1 MSKRD
6 GGFVFEKITT
16 GISGLDVLL
25 EGGLPK
31 NHTILLAGTSGSGK
45 SIFSMQFLMAGAQK
59 GEPGLY
65 ITFEEDEE
73 SILKIHSEF
82 SWDLK
87 KYLKDDLIRI
97 IRYDPYR
104 FQDIMDIVSS
114 NIKQMN
120 AKRVVIDSV
129 SAIGLYIQDVR
140 EIRKTLVD
148 IQSLVKNTDCT
159 ALIITEAPS
168 DNPKKL
174 SRFDVE
180 EFVADGIIVLYYMPV
195 SNEYTRGIFIWK
207 MRGTNHSRKIHPF
220 KITPDGITVYPKEE
234 ALLKL

>member
-1 MSKRD
+1 MD
-6 GGFVFEKITT
+6 KIET
-16 GISGLDVLL
+16 GISGLDILL
-25 EGGLPK
+25 EGGIPQ
-31 NHTILLAGTSGSGK
+31 NHSVLVAGTSGSGK
-45 SIFSMQFLMAGAQK
+45 SIFSMQFLLEGAEK

-73 SILKIHSEF
+73 SILKVLDNF
-82 SWDLK
+82 SWNLK
-87 KYLKDDLIRI
+87 KHIKADKIRI

-104 FQDIMDIVSS
+104 FQDIMDILSS

-120 AKRVVIDSV
+120 AKRIVIDSI
-129 SAIGLYIQDVR
+129 SAIGLYIQDIR

-148 IQSLVKNTDCT
+148 IQSLGKSANCT
-159 ALIITEAPS
+159 TMIITEAPS

-180 EFVADGIIVLYYMPV
+180 EFVADGIIVLYYTPV
-195 SNEYTRGIFIWK
+195 ANEYTRSIFVWK

-220 KITPDGITVYPKEE
+220 KITKEGITVYPKEE
-234 ALLKL
+234 ALVKV